1 MTSQQDL
8 KAIFDRIAADIHT
21 EDDITALR
29 DVLKFKGDQYVVQ
42 LGDRTA
48 WKIQKLKKQ
57 KTLRQEAY

>member
-1 MTSQQDL
+1 
-8 KAIFDRIAADIHT
+8 
-21 EDDITALR
+21 
-29 DVLKFKGDQYVVQ
+29 VLKFKGDQYVVQ